1 MSGLDIDQRTMLT
14 AAFVTRSSRIAL
26 PGTGT
31 VVTVAIT
38 DPAVDYQ
45 KFLAAAP
52 G

>member
-1 MSGLDIDQRTMLT
+1 MPGLDIDQRTMLRV
-14 AAFVTRSSRIAL
+14 AFVTRGARIAL
-26 PGTGT
+26 PETGA

-45 KFLAAAP
+45 KFLTAAP